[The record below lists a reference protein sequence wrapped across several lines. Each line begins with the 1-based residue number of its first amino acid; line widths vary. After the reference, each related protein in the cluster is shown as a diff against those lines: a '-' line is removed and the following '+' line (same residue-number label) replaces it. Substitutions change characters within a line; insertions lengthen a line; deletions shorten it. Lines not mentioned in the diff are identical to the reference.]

1 MAKQRHSS
9 RRHSSRR
16 QRRSVKRGGSAN
28 YSSASSYGTYVN
40 GSGDSQY
47 ARVFD
52 QSGSNAANQSNII
65 VGAQGQW
72 ATQPGVPTNLNLI
85 QSAGKKKRGSRKNK
99 RGGLMGEV
107 MSQALVPFSI
117 LALQQSY
124 RKKRGGKRTRRANKH

>member
-16 QRRSVKRGGSAN
+16 QRRSPKRGGSAN
-28 YSSASSYGTYVN
+28 YSSASSYGSYVN
-40 GSGDSQY
+40 GSGDSQF

-52 QSGSNAANQSNII
+52 QAGANGDNQSNVI

-72 ATQPGVPTNLNLI
+72 MTQPGVPTNLELI
-85 QSAGKKKRGSRKNK
+85 QSAGKKRNGSRKNR
-99 RGGLMGEV
+99 RGGLVGEV

-124 RKKRGGKRTRRANKH
+124 RKKRGGKKTRRVYKR

>member
-16 QRRSVKRGGSAN
+16 RSVKRGGSSN
-28 YSSASSYGTYVN
+28 YSSASSYGSYIN
-40 GSGDSQY
+40 GSGDSQF

-52 QSGSNAANQSNII
+52 QAGANGANQSNVI

-72 ATQPGVPTNLNLI
+72 MTQPGVPTNLELI
-85 QSAGKKKRGSRKNK
+85 QSAGKKRSGSRKNR
-99 RGGLMGEV
+99 RGGLIGEV

-124 RKKRGGKRTRRANKH
+124 RKKRGGKKTRRAYKR